1 MLKGTLIALA
11 FPETAVKIPPQWY
24 KTLFK
29 VLGLSNR
36 GYIRAGHAALCLIN
50 HEDESI
56 LYSDFGRYIT
66 PKGHG
71 RARTFFSDP
80 EVVFPFK
87 AQIASHEILNLEEI
101 LLFLWKEEE
110 LTHGEGPLFASVYNN
125 IDYHK
130 SFTYIRH
137 IQKLGTIPYGPFVRK
152 GSNCSRFVKDSIKAG
167 TSNPL
172 VLAQLFF
179 NGIPTISPL
188 GNLRPSLKKFK
199 VQNGKVKRIGPIFF
213 GAALNN
219 FMKKPVFTIN
229 DTPRSINKEQI
240 ADNAQWLSGQGSGSW
255 FELSIKEHDK
265 GIYNVKRFDKNRR
278 LIFNLP
284 FIDSEK
290 KLHPG
295 MDYTFIFPTHAELV
309 TISQSN
315 REIRLIPFEE

>member
-24 KTLFK
+24 KTLFN

-50 HEDESI
+50 HEDASI
-56 LYSDFGRYIT
+56 MYADFGRYIT

-71 RARTFFSDP
+71 RARTHFSDP
-80 EVVFPFK
+80 EVVFPFNAK
-87 AQIASHEILNLEEI
+87 INSHEIMNLEEI

-110 LTHGEGPLFASVYNN
+110 LTHGEGPLFASVYSN
-125 IDYHK
+125 IDYTK
-130 SFTYIRH
+130 SFNYIRH

-199 VQNGKVKRIGPIFF
+199 VHRGNVKRIGPIFF

-219 FMKKPVFTIN
+219 FMKKPVFTSN
-229 DTPRSINKEQI
+229 SASISI
-240 ADNAQWLSGQGSGSW
+240 AKQQLTENAQWLSGQGSGSW
-255 FELSIKEHDK
+255 FELVSRHVDE
-265 GIYNVKRFDKNRR
+265 GIYDVKRYDKNRK
-278 LIFNLP
+278 LIFDLP
-284 FIDSEK
+284 FIDLEC
-290 KLHPG
+290 KLNPL
-295 MDYTFIFPTHAELV
+295 MEYTIIFPTHAELV
-309 TISQSN
+309 TLNQSN
-315 REIRLIPFEE
+315 REIRLTPFKR